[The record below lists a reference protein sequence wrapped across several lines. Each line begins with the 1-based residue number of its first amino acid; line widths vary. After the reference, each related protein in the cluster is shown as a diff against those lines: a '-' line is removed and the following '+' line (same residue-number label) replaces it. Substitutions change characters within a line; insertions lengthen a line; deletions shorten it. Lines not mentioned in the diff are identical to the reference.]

1 MGIGKEKK
9 IKVMITG
16 GCGFI
21 GSNIADFYR
30 KKGYRILLV
39 DDLSRNGSSVNLE
52 WLKSRGPVDFV
63 KQDITDFKALKDI
76 IKDNRDVGVIYHMAA
91 QVAVTDS
98 VADPRRDFEINA
110 LGTFNLLEAVRSAKI
125 NPAIIYG
132 STNKVYGNMEDLVVV
147 EENGKYAWKGMKEGV
162 GESRPLDFH
171 SPYGCSKGC
180 AEQYMHDYARIYGL
194 KTVVMRQSCIYGPR
208 QFGVEDQGWVAWFII
223 AAISG
228 KKITIFG
235 DGKQVRDIL
244 YIDDLVGLF
253 HSAYKNIDKIKGSIF
268 NIGGGI
274 ENEISL
280 LELIDILKEKLNTK
294 IPIEYSSW
302 RPGDQKVYI
311 SDVSKAKEILGWRP
325 QTDKYR
331 GIIKLISWA
340 GKNKGLFKGI

>member
-1 MGIGKEKK
+1 M
-9 IKVMITG
+9 KVLITG

-21 GSNIADFYR
+21 GSNVASFYMR
-30 KKGYRILLV
+30 KGDEVSIV
-39 DDLSRNGSSVNLE
+39 DDLSRKGSEKNLK
-52 WLKSRGPVDFV
+52 WLRSLGAIDFI
-63 KQDITDFKALKDI
+63 KQDITDFKAVQRAIEK
-76 IKDNRDVGVIYHMAA
+76 NRDSKVIFHMAG

-98 VADPRRDFEINA
+98 VDDPRKDFEINA
-110 LGTFNLLEAVRSAKI
+110 LGTLNILEAVRSAKI
-125 NPAIIYG
+125 SPAIIYG

-147 EENGKYAWKGMKEGV
+147 EENGKYTWKGMKRGI

-180 AEQYMHDYARIYGL
+180 AEQYVHDYARIYGL

-228 KKITIFG
+228 KKMTIFG

-244 YIDDLVGLF
+244 YIDDLVDLF
-253 HSAYKNIDKIKGSIF
+253 HSAYENIDKIKGGIF
-268 NIGGGI
+268 NIGGGS

-280 LELIDILKEKLNTK
+280 LELVAFLKENLNK
-294 IPIEYSSW
+294 NIPIEYGSW

-311 SDVSKAKEILGWRP
+311 SNVSKAKKILGWSP
-325 QTDKYR
+325 ETGKYN
-331 GIIKLISWA
+331 GIRKVISWV
-340 GKNKGLFKGI
+340 KENKDLFKNI